1 VNLSKLAIHRPVTTT
16 MIYLAVAFLGII
28 GFLRLPVDLLPDIS
42 FPTLSV
48 TTAYQGAGPRE
59 VEREVTTL
67 LENALSTVPGVT
79 QISSSSTEG
88 RSGISLRF
96 AWGTNLD
103 LAANEVREAIDR
115 IRNRLPDGADSPR
128 VAKFDPN
135 LFPIVL
141 LGIEGRGDLNALRDL
156 AENEYRPRFEQID
169 GVAAV
174 DVRGARAREIHVD
187 LNRQRLEALRIS
199 DREITAALQSESVAA
214 PGGDVRVG
222 SQRRVVRTVGRFAS
236 VEEIA
241 QTVVATREGVP
252 VRLADV
258 ATVEDTVAD
267 ASSLVRINGQPGLLI
282 AISKQSG
289 TNTVAVAGRVIRVA
303 EQLSEQ
309 FPQARLVTVNDGSRF
324 IRRSIDNLRAAALLG
339 AVLTVAVLLFF
350 LRNVSSTLII
360 STAIPTSILA
370 TFLLMYMGGFTLNLM
385 TFGGLALAVGMLVDN
400 AIVVLENIFR
410 HREEGR
416 PPKLAAEEAT
426 NEVGTAV
433 MASTLTTVAVF
444 LPLFFTTGISSV
456 MFRPLAYM
464 VTFALMCSLLVAL
477 TLIPSFAARALVM
490 GHGTGALGRI
500 AAAVEAGFVRV
511 EDGYRRLLVRVL
523 RAPVVAAGLAV
534 VLMAGAWLALPR
546 IGRET
551 FPSADERG
559 FFLNIQLP
567 RGTTLDVTDAMAR
580 RIERML
586 IEDTP
591 GTAGVL
597 SLVGSTFNATGTH
610 FVTFRV
616 GLAPGAPSTQRVIA
630 SLRPRI
636 QVPGSTFRFTPFNSL
651 FIFRSPEPISIDL
664 RGFDLEVGNA
674 QARRLRGVL
683 ETVPGVSDVQVSREE
698 SAEEFTVTV
707 DPVKAAAF
715 GATAGQVASSVRTYI
730 GGTTATLFRSGGEDI
745 DVVVRLREAD
755 RTTPDRIADV
765 PVSTPRGIV
774 PLKQLARIDGT
785 PGPTQIQ
792 RRNRERI
799 ITLSANI
806 TGREVSSTLRD
817 VRQAVLAERLPAGFS
832 VAFSGEFEEQQ
843 ESFAQISA
851 GFLMSLVLVYMVM
864 AAQFERLFEP
874 LLIMAAVPFAL
885 VGVVGA
891 LVLTGTTLNVQSG
904 LGAIVLVGVAVNNA
918 IVLMS
923 YTLQLRDEGT
933 PLLEAL
939 ARAGQRRLR
948 PILMTTLTTSF
959 GLAPLAFGRGPG
971 SELQSPLAL
980 AIIGGLATST
990 IASLILIPASYV
1002 AVDRAFRW
1010 VRNRREVP
1018 LGAAE
1023 PSEGNM

>member
-1 VNLSKLAIHRPVTTT
+1 MNLSRPAINRPVTTA
-16 MIYLAVAFLGII
+16 MIYLAVAFLGLI
-28 GFLRLPVDLLPDIS
+28 GFVRLPVDLLPDIS

-48 TTAYQGAGPRE
+48 TTAYEGAGPRE
-59 VEREVTTL
+59 VEREVTLL
-67 LENALSTVPGVT
+67 LENALATVPGVT
-79 QISSSSTEG
+79 QISSSSIEG
-88 RSGISLRF
+88 RSSVSLRF

-103 LAANEVREAIDR
+103 LAANEVRESIDR
-115 IRNRLPDGADSPR
+115 IRNRLPDGAEAPR

-174 DVRGARAREIHVD
+174 DVRGARPRQIHVD

-199 DREITAALQSESVAA
+199 DREIAAALQSESVAA

-222 SQRRVVRTVGRFAS
+222 TQRRVVRTVGRFAS
-236 VEEIA
+236 VDEIA
-241 QTVVATREGVP
+241 QTVVTTRQGVP
-252 VRLADV
+252 VRIADV

-267 ASSLVRINGQPGLLI
+267 ATSLVRINGRPGLLI

-309 FPQARLVTVNDGSRF
+309 FPQARLVTVNDGSVF
-324 IRRSIDNLRAAALLG
+324 IRRSINNLRSAALLG
-339 AVLTVAVLLFF
+339 AMLTVVVLLVF

-385 TFGGLALAVGMLVDN
+385 TFGGLALAVGMLVDS

-433 MASTLTTVAVF
+433 MASTLTTIAVF

-456 MFRPLAYM
+456 IFRPLAYM

-477 TLIPSFAARALVM
+477 TLIPSFASRALVM
-490 GHGTGALGRI
+490 GHGTGTLGRLGVI
-500 AAAVEAGFVRV
+500 AETWFVRV
-511 EDGYRRLLVRVL
+511 EDAYRRLLVRVL
-523 RAPVVAAGLAV
+523 RAPVLAAIVAA
-534 VLMAGAWLALPR
+534 VLMGGAWLALPL

-567 RGTTLDVTDAMAR
+567 RGTAIDVTDAMAQR
-580 RIERML
+580 VERML
-586 IEDTP
+586 IENTP
-591 GTAGVL
+591 GTASVL
-597 SLVGSTFNATGTH
+597 SLVGSTFVATGTH

-616 GLAPGAPSTQRVIA
+616 TLSPEAPTTQQMIA
-630 SLRPRI
+630 ALRPRI
-636 QVPGSTFRFTPFNSL
+636 QIPGTTVRFTPFNSL
-651 FIFRSPEPISIDL
+651 FIFRSPEPISLDL
-664 RGFDLEVGNA
+664 RGFDLEAGNA

-683 ETVPGVSDVQVSREE
+683 EGVPGVTDIQVSREE
-698 SAEEFTVTV
+698 SAEEFTVLV
-707 DPVKAAAF
+707 DPIKAAAF
-715 GATAGQVASSVRTYI
+715 GASAGQVAASVRTYI

-745 DVVVRLREAD
+745 DVIVRLREAD

-765 PVSTPRGIV
+765 PISTPRGVI
-774 PLKQLARIDGT
+774 PLKQLASIEGT

-792 RRNRERI
+792 RRNRERVV
-799 ITLSANI
+799 TLSANI
-806 TGREVSSTLRD
+806 TGREFSSTLRD
-817 VRQAVLAERLPAGFS
+817 VRQAVLAERLPTGFS

-843 ESFAQISA
+843 ESFGQIAS

-874 LLIMAAVPFAL
+874 FLIMAAVPFAL

-923 YTLQLRDEGT
+923 YTLQLREEGT

-948 PILMTTLTTSF
+948 PILMTTLTTTF

-980 AIIGGLATST
+980 AIIGGLLTSMV
-990 IASLILIPASYV
+990 ASLLLIPASYV
-1002 AVDRAFRW
+1002 AMDRAFQW
-1010 VRNRREVP
+1010 VRHRREVP
-1018 LGAAE
+1018 EGVAE
-1023 PSEGNM
+1023 PSEGK